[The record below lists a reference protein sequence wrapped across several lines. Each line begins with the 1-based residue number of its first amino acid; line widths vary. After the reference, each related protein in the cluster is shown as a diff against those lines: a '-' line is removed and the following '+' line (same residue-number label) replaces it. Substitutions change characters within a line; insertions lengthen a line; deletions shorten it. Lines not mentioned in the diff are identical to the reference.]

1 MSDIS
6 PVSIAQI
13 TDIHLFAKENQELLG
28 MPTNDSFC
36 AVIEQLKKLGSELD
50 LLLLTGDISG
60 DGSPE
65 SYENLQNLLH
75 PLQIPT
81 YSVPGNHDCA
91 IAMEE
96 ALNLRLFSR
105 RKSFERGGWNFILL
119 NSSVPE
125 QVHGYLSPEAL
136 DWLDYQLTI
145 VDEKPTLIAIHHP
158 PFLVNSQWLDGSRLQ
173 NADDFFA
180 VVDRYPQV
188 KLVICGHIHQEFQYQ
203 RHHVCYLGTPSTCI
217 QFQPNS
223 SDFALD
229 DRQPGFRHLKLYPNG
244 NWESCVERV
253 PYFYQLELLAT
264 TGY

>member
-1 MSDIS
+1 MSDTS
-6 PVSIAQI
+6 AVSVAQI
-13 TDIHLFAKENQELLG
+13 TDIHLFADENQELVG
-28 MPTNDSFC
+28 MPTKDSFC
-36 AVIEQLKKLGSELD
+36 AVIEQLKKLDSELD
-50 LLLLTGDISG
+50 LLLLTGDVSG

-81 YSVPGNHDCA
+81 YSLPGNHDCA
-91 IAMEE
+91 IAMEG

-125 QVHGYLSPEAL
+125 QVHGHLSVETL
-136 DWLDYQLTI
+136 DWLDSQLVI
-145 VDEKPTLIAIHHP
+145 IDEKPTLIAIHHP
-158 PFLVNSQWLDGSRLQ
+158 PFLVNSPWLDSSKLQ
-173 NADDFFA
+173 NSEDFFA
-180 VVDRYPQV
+180 IIDSYPQI

-203 RHHVCYLGTPSTCI
+203 RHNVRYLGTPSTCI

-223 SDFALD
+223 MDFALD
-229 DRQPGFRHLKLYPNG
+229 EQSPGFRQFKLYSNG
-244 NWESCVERV
+244 HWESWVERV
-253 PYFYQLELLAT
+253 PFSYPLEIFAA